1 MESRRLDTNHA
12 HQAPMTHPDWAH
24 LRAALIEAYGE
35 PPHPI
40 TEQEIIAAYQQ
51 HPAALEKAAH
61 QIAADHANG
70 TIRSGWAVL
79 RSRTYQL
86 TTPQANPTRSTS
98 IEREKALARAQQW
111 TRNAGLHYD
120 RWPEI
125 EDELYNER
133 GLLHHY
139 PETIAAIHD
148 FWDKI
153 RPQGEAIEADALER
167 AAAWKQQQ
175 TRIPW
180 NRRTLTKS
188 DAEPKPL

>member
-1 MESRRLDTNHA
+1 
-12 HQAPMTHPDWAH
+12 MTHPDWASLRTH
-24 LRAALIEAYGE
+24 LITAYGE

-40 TEQEIIAAYQQ
+40 TEGEIIAAYEQ
-51 HPAALEKAAH
+51 HPAALEREA
-61 QIAADHANG
+61 QNLSIALAGGN
-70 TIRSGWAVL
+70 IRSGWAVL
-79 RSRTYQL
+79 RARAARL
-86 TTPQANPTRSTS
+86 TTPQANPSRNSS
-98 IEREKALARAQQW
+98 IDREKALARAQQW